1 MTEARDTWRS
11 GNARPS
17 ADGGTT
23 AFRPSAL
30 RSAAGVNA
38 RPGPGNGGAAER
50 AGPRDGDAKPE
61 NSAETE
67 LSQEERQKQAEERE
81 EAEKQRRSEEL
92 KKGLHP
98 LQVS

>member
-11 GNARPS
+11 GNARPN

-30 RSAAGVNA
+30 RSAAGTNS
-38 RPGPGNGGAAER
+38 RPGGAAER

-61 NSAETE
+61 HSADTE